1 MENKYTSLE
10 NRNKNS
16 LVWYESTVG
25 DHATTKK
32 TAKLSESNPSVL
44 HTSLSDLSLRLLVVK
59 KLCIEQKRRR
69 KRTQMR
75 RYRRN

>member
-25 DHATTKK
+25 DHATNK
-32 TAKLSESNPSVL
+32 KLSESNPSVL